1 MKNGFLKVACAVPKI
16 KIGDCRYNS
25 DNIITLI
32 KEAAEKDVSLVVFPE
47 LSITAYTC
55 GDLFLQ
61 LGLLKNAIKSLTHI
75 AEKTKSLDVLSIV
88 GLPYND
94 GACVYNTAA
103 VLYHGEILGIV
114 PKTNLPNYL
123 QYYEQRYFVPAC
135 KYKKVLIDNKE
146 VPFGPNLIFKCKNLP
161 NFKFGIEICED
172 LWVATPPSGKLANC
186 GANIIANLSAS
197 DEALGKSKRRLEL
210 VKGQSARLTCAY
222 VYSNAGIGESSTD
235 AIYSGHSIIC
245 ENGLLLKESQK
256 FKTGLFIADVDLE
269 RIESERIH
277 ANFKKKNPKNIVNFE
292 IPIKDLKINRTFS
305 KHPYI
310 PLSKYHS
317 LEELC
322 EEALSFQV
330 EALKTRLKSA
340 KFKKVVLGV
349 SGGLDSSLALCVIV
363 RAFDSLKIDRKNI
376 ISLTMP
382 CFGTSSKTHEIA
394 VNLSKEFGVTL
405 EEISIEKSVLQ
416 HFKDIGQDIN
426 NHDKAFENAQSRERT
441 QVLMDIANKEKALF
455 VGTADMSELALG
467 FVTYNGDHMS
477 MYGINCAVQKTLV
490 KILLSY
496 EAKKLGGNI
505 EKILNNV
512 MTIPITPEL
521 LPLKNNKIQQKT
533 EDIIGPY
540 ELHDFFLYYF
550 LQYGFSKNKILKMA
564 NIAFKD
570 DFSKDEI
577 EKYFKIFSDKFFK
590 NQFKRSCMPD
600 GPKMGDISLSP
611 RGSFKMPS
619 DATSAFL

>member
-305 KHPYI
+305 KHPY
-310 PLSKYHS
+310 
-317 LEELC
+317 
-322 EEALSFQV
+322 
-330 EALKTRLKSA
+330 
-340 KFKKVVLGV
+340 
-349 SGGLDSSLALCVIV
+349 
-363 RAFDSLKIDRKNI
+363 
-376 ISLTMP
+376 
-382 CFGTSSKTHEIA
+382 
-394 VNLSKEFGVTL
+394 
-405 EEISIEKSVLQ
+405 
-416 HFKDIGQDIN
+416 
-426 NHDKAFENAQSRERT
+426 
-441 QVLMDIANKEKALF
+441 
-455 VGTADMSELALG
+455 
-467 FVTYNGDHMS
+467 
-477 MYGINCAVQKTLV
+477 
-490 KILLSY
+490 
-496 EAKKLGGNI
+496 
-505 EKILNNV
+505 
-512 MTIPITPEL
+512 
-521 LPLKNNKIQQKT
+521 
-533 EDIIGPY
+533 
-540 ELHDFFLYYF
+540 
-550 LQYGFSKNKILKMA
+550 
-564 NIAFKD
+564 
-570 DFSKDEI
+570 
-577 EKYFKIFSDKFFK
+577 
-590 NQFKRSCMPD
+590 
-600 GPKMGDISLSP
+600 
-611 RGSFKMPS
+611 
-619 DATSAFL
+619 